1 MADARQKDEGVNQEP
16 TDGIQIRTKK
26 GKEEDYAFH
35 SRLTSFHLRFSGLES
50 SSVFQLRREELRGGG
65 KETLII
71 FTWGLVWFRDDTEG
85 VGLGKKKVYRK
96 EKA

>member
-50 SSVFQLRREELRGGG
+50 SSVFQ
-65 KETLII
+65 
-71 FTWGLVWFRDDTEG
+71 
-85 VGLGKKKVYRK
+85 
-96 EKA
+96 